1 MDVRKLVLL
10 VGALLI
16 AGITAVVA
24 RNMFAGNAVPVAAGG
39 SANIGAPAEADGP
52 AVLVAKKPL
61 TLGTIIAADMLAYQP
76 WPKDMVDGAYFLK
89 GQTDISTL
97 VGKVVRFD
105 IAAGQPVP
113 QGAMVGPGERG
124 FLAAA
129 LGPGMRALTISVSDT
144 TGGGGFI
151 FPGDRVDIVL
161 TQEVTGEGQPLK
173 VSETIL
179 RNVRVLAI
187 DQTVAANPAEPK
199 VGRTVTLEL
208 TPKFSEKVAVAQSIG
223 TLSLSLRSLA
233 DSATELDRAIASG
246 EVEVAAN
253 QDSKADRAL
262 EMALARQPTDVGASV
277 TTGAEVSR
285 FQRSTPPPQPK
296 RSSDGGEAR
305 SADRGDKPAGP
316 VIQVARGTAVTA
328 VAIGTN

>member
-16 AGITAVVA
+16 AGITAVLA
-24 RNMFAGNAVPVAAGG
+24 RNMFAGNATSVAVGG
-39 SANIGAPAEADGP
+39 SANIAAPADAEGP
-52 AVLVAKKPL
+52 EVLVAKKPL
-61 TLGTIIAADMLAYQP
+61 TLGTIIAADMLTYQP
-76 WPKDMVDGAYFLK
+76 WPKDMVDNAYFLK
-89 GQTDISTL
+89 GQTDIQSL

-105 IAAGQPVP
+105 IASGQPVA
-113 QGAMVGPGERG
+113 QGALVGPGERG

-161 TQEVTGEGQPLK
+161 TQEITGEGPPLK

-179 RNVRVLAI
+179 RNVRVLAV

-233 DSATELDRAIASG
+233 DAASELDRAIANG
-246 EVEVAAN
+246 EVDVAAN
-253 QDSKADRAL
+253 QTSEADRAL
-262 EMALARQPTDVGASV
+262 ELALARQPTDVNTSV

-285 FQRSTPPPQPK
+285 FQRSSPPPQPK
-296 RSSDGGEAR
+296 RSGDGDAAR
-305 SADRGDKPAGP
+305 SGDGDKKPAGP
-316 VIQVARGTAVTA
+316 VIQVARGNAVTA
-328 VAIGTN
+328 VPIGTN